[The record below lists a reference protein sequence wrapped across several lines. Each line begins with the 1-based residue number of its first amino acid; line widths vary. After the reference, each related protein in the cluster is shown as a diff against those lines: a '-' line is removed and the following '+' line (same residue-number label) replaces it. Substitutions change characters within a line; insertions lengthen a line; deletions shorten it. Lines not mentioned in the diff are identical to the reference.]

1 MSRRPCTF
9 RQRDVT
15 KAVRAVVAAGTPV
28 ARVEIDPAG
37 RIVIVAGSA
46 LGESMPNEW
55 DGVLNAADQS
65 TGRQ

>member
-1 MSRRPCTF
+1 M
-9 RQRDVT
+9 
-15 KAVRAVVAAGTPV
+15 RAVVAAGTPV